1 MLHLKIPTLCLHD
14 APSSGAFQ
22 LSIAILSSL
31 RGEPNGTIPV
41 SQLAQLC
48 NWSER
53 TVQRHLATLEEAG
66 WIVVARP
73 PGEPCH
79 ITLSGVLSE
88 AKETTSSPPTE
99 GVTDRVT
106 PSPNFNP
113 QRFEARLAVLEAQ
126 VASLRNAPPAYRTV
140 TPPPTPLSVTP
151 DTHLVTPPV
160 PQAQRSEDSPPP
172 SKQPKTK
179 HHDNEG
185 AHLFRAWIETQGLS
199 HTKIAEQLGFSR
211 QAVNRWASSER
222 IPRPEQAYKL
232 ADITGIKPTAWTQP
246 QKFTR

>member
-1 MLHLKIPTLCLHD
+1 MLHLKIPILCLHD

-22 LSIAILSSL
+22 LAIAILSAL
-31 RGEPNGTIPV
+31 RGESHGPIPV

-66 WIVVARP
+66 WIAVARP

-88 AKETTSSPPTE
+88 VKETNLSPSTE
-99 GVTDRVT
+99 GVTDGVT
-106 PSPNFNP
+106 PNTNFNP
-113 QRFEARLAVLEAQ
+113 ELFEARLTALEAE
-126 VASLRNAPPAYRTV
+126 VASFRTPSVAHHTV
-140 TPPPTPLSVTP
+140 TPPQTKLAVTSDTFSVTSP
-151 DTHLVTPPV
+151 LLEAQPSEGSHL
-160 PQAQRSEDSPPP
+160 SS
-172 SKQPKTK
+172 KTK

-185 AHLFRAWIETQGLS
+185 AHLFRAWIDTQGVS
-199 HTKIAEQLGFSR
+199 HTKLAEQLGFSR

-232 ADITGIKPTAWTQP
+232 ADITGIEPTAWTRP
-246 QKFTR
+246 HNKS